1 MDLSDVEFSES
12 EFEQAGLLYDTNS
25 GLTAPPPATIAK
37 TSGHQLHDV
46 NSIRQPEPAS
56 LLSQA
61 SALPNPS
68 EPWQVPVRN
77 LTENRATEQQAT
89 HTRPEQAAD
98 ASNKKAANREHQRRF
113 RLRQKVMHSTT
124 SLLLVALHDAAA
136 AVLCLLTYFTPSSG
150 LTVLLASR
158 TSIQSSF
165 VIL

>member
-1 MDLSDVEFSES
+1 MDLPDVEFSES
-12 EFEQAGLLYDTNS
+12 EFEQAGLLYDKSS
-25 GLTAPPPATIAK
+25 GLTAPPLATIAK
-37 TSGHQLHDV
+37 TSGPQPHDV

-68 EPWQVPVRN
+68 EPWHVPVRN

-98 ASNKKAANREHQRRF
+98 ASSKKAANREHQRKF
-113 RLRQKVMHSTT
+113 RLRQKVIHSTI

-136 AVLCLLTYFTPSSG
+136 VLCLLTYSHS
-150 LTVLLASR
+150 ASR
-158 TSIQSSF
+158 TRIKSSF
-165 VIL
+165 IVL